1 MNRLRNSFRDITES
15 IIAFK
20 RFDAN
25 KDGALS
31 QQELLQGIAA
41 SGMNFDPSEVSSV
54 FAMADLNQD
63 GEISMVEFVS
73 ALFPAAA
80 DGLSK
85 FRGRLG
91 AITDVKMAFKR
102 FDADGDGEITI
113 TELKT
118 GAGQGFSTGE
128 IAAVFSLGDSDQNG
142 KLSFA
147 EFA

>member
-1 MNRLRNSFRDITES
+1 M
-15 IIAFK
+15 IAFK
-20 RFDAN
+20 KFDAN
-25 KDGALS
+25 SDGALS
-31 QQELLQGIAA
+31 QQELISGMKTT
-41 SGMNFDPSEVSSV
+41 GMNFDNQDCANM

-63 GEISMVEFVS
+63 GEISYVEFIS
-73 ALFPAAA
+73 SLFPAAA

-113 TELKT
+113 QELKS
-118 GAGQGFSTGE
+118 GAGQGFSSGE

-142 KLSFA
+142 RL
-147 EFA
+147 